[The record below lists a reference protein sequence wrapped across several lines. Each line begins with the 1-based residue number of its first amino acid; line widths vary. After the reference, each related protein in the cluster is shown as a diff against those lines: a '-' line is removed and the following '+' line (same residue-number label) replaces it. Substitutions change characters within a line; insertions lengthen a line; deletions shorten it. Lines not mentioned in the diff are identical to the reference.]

1 MFTVLR
7 VRENVASVKCI
18 MCKQEVKV
26 RYTVTYTFSRA
37 FEMSVLQNLYV
48 GKKALYMKV
57 TCFLFQSSEAMC
69 SNKKQIPKTEKQ
81 EQKPPK
87 FLAHPS
93 VFFSLFSKFSLVAL
107 HRLSVDVHGNQCL
120 WNKEPQP
127 RLQRPAVLFS
137 VLLVI
142 FKFSL

>member
-48 GKKALYMKV
+48 GKK
-57 TCFLFQSSEAMC
+57 SSLHEGNMFSISEFRSHVFKQETNPKNRKTRTKAT
-69 SNKKQIPKTEKQ
+69 QIPGSS
-81 EQKPPK
+81 
-87 FLAHPS
+87 FCVL
-93 VFFSLFSKFSLVAL
+93 FSLF
-107 HRLSVDVHGNQCL
+107 Q
-120 WNKEPQP
+120 
-127 RLQRPAVLFS
+127 VLFGC
-137 VLLVI
+137 I
-142 FKFSL
+142 A